1 MGDPLAL
8 GRYVRPWNALPN
20 GRQPIATHA
29 RMNSSKGLEKRP
41 QHGLASSVS
50 FQQAFGRPSPK
61 RQRRE
66 RRLRTS
72 WRRRLATFRSRHA
85 FAMYAQ
91 RGSGTLLIAERLAL
105 ERLDRLWGYP
115 DDIVTAAESLWREAA
130 KAVRDSQNIRRA
142 L

>member
-1 MGDPLAL
+1 
-8 GRYVRPWNALPN
+8 
-20 GRQPIATHA
+20 
-29 RMNSSKGLEKRP
+29 
-41 QHGLASSVS
+41 
-50 FQQAFGRPSPK
+50 
-61 RQRRE
+61 
-66 RRLRTS
+66 
-72 WRRRLATFRSRHA
+72 
-85 FAMYAQ
+85 MYAQ

>member
-1 MGDPLAL
+1 VGDPLAL
-8 GRYVRPWNALPN
+8 GRYVRPWNVLPN

-50 FQQAFGRPSPK
+50 FQQAFGGPSPK

-72 WRRRLATFRSRHA
+72 WRRSRSGRSQA
-85 FAMYAQ
+85 GARIIETNSQ
-91 RGSGTLLIAERLAL
+91 WLLVK
-105 ERLDRLWGYP
+105 G
-115 DDIVTAAESLWREAA
+115 ESR
-130 KAVRDSQNIRRA
+130 VV
-142 L
+142 